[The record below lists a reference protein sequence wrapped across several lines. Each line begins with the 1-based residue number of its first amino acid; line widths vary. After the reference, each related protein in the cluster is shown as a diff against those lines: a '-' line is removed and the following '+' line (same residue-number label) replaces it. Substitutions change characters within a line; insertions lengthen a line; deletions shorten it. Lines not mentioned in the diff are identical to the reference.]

1 MKIKK
6 KMRKKK
12 KRRVKTPQMNFMI
25 KMEKKLKISK
35 RIKQE
40 MVIIL
45 IYMIKK
51 EEE

>member
-1 MKIKK
+1 
-6 KMRKKK
+6 
-12 KRRVKTPQMNFMI
+12 MNFMI
-25 KMEKKLKISK
+25 KMDKKLKISK